1 MSQYQLT
8 QVYLQALFGSL
19 LDRVV
24 ATTGEQRRPN
34 RSC

>member
-19 LDRVV
+19 LDRAV
-24 ATTGEQRRPN
+24 ATTAGPSPPS
-34 RSC
+34 RS